1 MKEDEMRRFAMMFC
15 ALTSPCLA
23 GADGE
28 TPRTALKGLSGT
40 WVVVGCEARGKKITN
55 DELPWQWTFTA
66 DGKATLTDRKKGDAS
81 HYTYTID
88 PSRQPR
94 TIDLT
99 YRGPSPALKN
109 TRQLGIYRMEDDRL
123 TICLGSPGGVE
134 KDRPGEFDTRAEGS
148 FLMRLERARGE

>member
-1 MKEDEMRRFAMMFC
+1 MMVC
-15 ALTSPCLA
+15 ALASPFLV

-28 TPRTALKGLSGT
+28 KTRTALKGVSGT
-40 WVVVGCEARGKKITN
+40 WVVVGSEARGKKITN

-66 DGKATLTDRKKGDAS
+66 DGKAVLTDRKKGDES

-99 YRGPSPALKN
+99 YQGPSPALKN
-109 TRQLGIYRMEDDRL
+109 TRQLGIYKVEGNKL
-123 TICLGSPGGVE
+123 TICLSPPGAAE
-134 KDRPGEFDTRAEGS
+134 KDRPREFAARAEGS
-148 FLMRLERARGE
+148 FLMRLERAKGD